1 METNPGA
8 PLTAEDESYAAARK
22 ESDTRAPDDLKQP
35 LTQDGDDK
43 GRAALNSSNLE
54 LGDPEDDARA
64 GRAHEEYAIAEVDV
78 TSPDDDDWIDPDDP
92 TKIKFR
98 WRTLWRFTGPGWL
111 MSMAYLDPGNLTS
124 DLQQGAY
131 TEYQLL
137 WVLWWSTVAGWILQ
151 VLSARLGVV
160 TGRDLAQ
167 TCRHEWPK
175 WVCYNL
181 FFQIELAV
189 IGAVR
194 RKLLS
199 P

>member
-1 METNPGA
+1 MDRPQGDLST
-8 PLTAEDESYAAARK
+8 PLTLNGEANAEMVSSMEFDSEHPRLVEPSSAAGGAEDRK
-22 ESDTRAPDDLKQP
+22 
-35 LTQDGDDK
+35 
-43 GRAALNSSNLE
+43 
-54 LGDPEDDARA
+54 ARA
-64 GRAHEEYAIAEVDV
+64 RTHEEYAVAEVDV

-167 TCRHEWPK
+167 TCRDEWPK
-175 WVCYNL
+175 WACYNL

-189 IGAVR
+189 IGADIQEV
-194 RKLLS
+194 LGS
-199 P
+199 AVQ